1 MPLPHFLMMLAA
13 VVAAAAVTLWLA
25 ISLGIPFG
33 ALALVA
39 LVAAAVL
46 HFAWPADAW
55 PADDHS
61 RHHPGA

>member
-13 VVAAAAVTLWLA
+13 VLAAAAVTLWLA
-25 ISLGIPFG
+25 ISLGVPFG
-33 ALALVA
+33 AVALVV

-46 HFAWPADAW
+46 HFTRPG
-55 PADDHS
+55 DDHP